1 MLKIKDTGTLTMAR
15 PLAAGLL
22 AVCALFASLTARAV
36 TPPPPAKQVQPAKQA
51 VAKAPELD
59 SQHLFALGMIETG
72 NDDGAIGSVG
82 EISRYQ
88 LRPAV
93 WKTYCS
99 SRDYRNPQVS
109 IQVARQHWNYL
120 AAYFQEKTGRLPTD
134 YDMYVLWN
142 TGGGYYARKGFSK
155 HQIASVVQ
163 DRAQR
168 FVNLVNRH
176 S

>member
-1 MLKIKDTGTLTMAR
+1 MKATDTGTLTMAR

-22 AVCALFASLTARAV
+22 AVCALFAPLTTGAV
-36 TPPPPAKQVQPAKQA
+36 TPDSRPTQAQVAQ
-51 VAKAPELD
+51 VKAPSLD

-72 NDDGAIGSVG
+72 NDDGAIGLVG

-93 WKTYCS
+93 WKTYCKS
-99 SRDYRNPQVS
+99 MDYRNPQVS
-109 IQVARQHWNYL
+109 VQVARQHWNYL
-120 AAYFQEKTGRLPTD
+120 AAYFQEKTGRVPTD

-142 TGGGYYARKGFSK
+142 TGGGYYARKNFSK

-168 FVNLVNRH
+168 FVNLVNRR

>member
-1 MLKIKDTGTLTMAR
+1 MKTTKTGTLSAAR
-15 PLAAGLL
+15 PISLVLV
-22 AVCALFASLTARAV
+22 AVCALFATLATRAA
-36 TPPPPAKQVQPAKQA
+36 TPPPPKQVQAA
-51 VAKAPELD
+51 APMAPTLD
-59 SQHLFALGMIETG
+59 TQHLFALGMIETG
-72 NDDGAIGSVG
+72 NDDGAIGSAG

-88 LRPAV
+88 LRPTV

-109 IQVARQHWNYL
+109 VQVARQHWNYL
-120 AAYFQEKTGRLPTD
+120 AAYFQEKTGRVPTD

-176 S
+176 T